1 MEKKP
6 KNFGY
11 TITRDRQID
20 FDANNH
26 EICKIVAKAEP
37 TLNLCISCGTC
48 AATCTAGQFTD
59 FSLRQVILLLRRGE
73 TKGLGKE
80 VSKCMLCGKCQLV
93 CPRNV
98 STRNLIIQISKALYN
113 HDLQVVD
120 LTKNPMTTSSKS

>member
-1 MEKKP
+1 MEKNP

-26 EICKIVAKAEP
+26 EICKIVARAEP

-48 AATCTAGQFTD
+48 AATCTASKFTD

-120 LTKNPMTTSSKS
+120 LTKAP

>member
-1 MEKKP
+1 MEKKA

-11 TITRDRQID
+11 SVTRDRQID
-20 FDANNH
+20 YDVNNH
-26 EICKIVAKAEP
+26 DICKIVAKAEP
-37 TLNLCISCGTC
+37 TLNLCISCGSC

-73 TKGLGKE
+73 TKDLEKE

-98 STRNLIIQISKALYN
+98 STRNLVIQISKAL
-113 HDLQVVD
+113 HDNKMSVLQLVNG
-120 LTKNPMTTSSKS
+120 K

>member
-11 TITRDRQID
+11 SITRDRQID

-26 EICKIVAKAEP
+26 EICKIVAKTEP
-37 TLNLCISCGTC
+37 TFNLCISCGTC

-73 TKGLGKE
+73 TKDLAKE
-80 VSKCMLCGKCQLV
+80 ISKCMLCGKCQLV

-98 STRNLIIQISKALYN
+98 STRNLVIQISIALYN

-120 LTKNPMTTSSKS
+120 LTENPMTTSSKT

>member
-1 MEKKP
+1 MEKKVRS
-6 KNFGY
+6 FGY
-11 TITRDRQID
+11 SVTRDRQID

-26 EICKIVAKAEP
+26 DICKIVTKAEP

-48 AATCTAGQFTD
+48 SATCTAGQFTD

-98 STRNLIIQISKALYN
+98 STRNLVIQISKALYDDKLFGLSLVN
-113 HDLQVVD
+113 E
-120 LTKNPMTTSSKS
+120 K

>member
-1 MEKKP
+1 MEKRA

-11 TITRDRQID
+11 SVTRDRQID
-20 FDANNH
+20 YDANNH
-26 EICKIVAKAEP
+26 DIFKIVAKAEP

-73 TKGLGKE
+73 TKGLEKE

-98 STRNLIIQISKALYN
+98 STRNLVIQISKALN
-113 HDLQVVD
+113 ENKL
-120 LTKNPMTTSSKS
+120 LAETMNAK

>member
-1 MEKKP
+1 MEKKA

-11 TITRDRQID
+11 SVTRDRQID

-26 EICKIVAKAEP
+26 DICKIVAKAEP

-73 TKGLGKE
+73 TKGLEKE
-80 VSKCMLCGKCQLV
+80 VSKCMLCGKCKLV

-98 STRNLIIQISKALYN
+98 NTRNLVIQISKALYDN
-113 HDLQVVD
+113 SVHQVGG
-120 LTKNPMTTSSKS
+120 LPGSAYP

>member
-1 MEKKP
+1 MERKT

-11 TITRDRQID
+11 SVTRDRQID

-26 EICKIVAKAEP
+26 DICRIVSTAEP

-48 AATCTAGQFTD
+48 AATCTAAQYTN
-59 FSLRQVILLLRRGE
+59 FSLRQVILLVRRGE
-73 TKGLGKE
+73 IQGLQKE

-98 STRNLIIQISKALYN
+98 STRNLIIQINKALTATQ
-113 HDLQVVD
+113 L
-120 LTKNPMTTSSKS
+120 

>member
-1 MEKKP
+1 MEKSAKS
-6 KNFGY
+6 FGY

-26 EICKIVAKAEP
+26 DVCKIVAKAEP

-48 AATCTAGQFTD
+48 AATCSAGHFTD

-73 TKGLGKE
+73 TKNLDKE

-98 STRNLIIQISKALYN
+98 STRNLIIHISKALN
-113 HDLQVVD
+113 EIKMSRFNLETRK
-120 LTKNPMTTSSKS
+120 L